1 MSDIKAADADAF
13 FAEVDIASKKAI
25 WCAVA
30 TVDGN
35 QPRVRMVHPTW
46 DGQVLWFATG
56 PDSPKA
62 RQMHENPAV
71 DVQFQVAPPD
81 FVHIMV
87 RGRAELCSD
96 PADKARAWDV
106 IDYDLTEFGS
116 TGPEDPNFLAVRIV
130 PERVELSEMF
140 GSVNRRVWRSS

>member
-1 MSDIKAADADAF
+1 MSSIPAAEADAF
-13 FAEVDIASKKAI
+13 FREVEAASKKAI
-25 WCAVA
+25 WCALA
-30 TVDGN
+30 TVDGD

-46 DGQVLWFATG
+46 DGRVLWFATG
-56 PDSPKA
+56 PQSPKA
-62 RQMHENPAV
+62 KQMTANPFV

-96 PADKARAWDV
+96 PADKVRAWDV

-116 TGPEDPNFLAVRIV
+116 TGPDDPNFLPVRIL

-140 GSVNRRVWRSS
+140 GSANRRVWRSS

>member
-1 MSDIKAADADAF
+1 MSEVKAADADGF
-13 FAEVDIASKKAI
+13 FAEVDIASQKAI
-25 WCAVA
+25 WCALA
-30 TVDGN
+30 TMDGN

-62 RQMHENPAV
+62 RQMRENPAV